1 MKVFLILGFIFL
13 STNLTLLNEANQAKS
28 SGNYQLSGNLYLKVS
43 EVIQDESDQ
52 AKWNAA
58 VAFGLADSLDL
69 SARLFQQLSRS
80 KDLRIRSESMNQVAV
95 YLAENQKLQEA
106 LAMCRQALMDNPDDE
121 LARYNFELIRKKLKM
136 PPPPPPQQQEQEE
149 NQKQRQQNDTSKPS
163 APKPTEHLGS
173 VKGEPTLSYD
183 QARSELEKLDA
194 KEKKFIQQLRKKIKG
209 RPTRKGVPE
218 I

>member
-1 MKVFLILGFIFL
+1 MKAFLILGIIVFT
-13 STNLTLLNEANQAKS
+13 TNFTLLHEANQAKEA
-28 SGNYQLSGNLYLKVS
+28 GNYQLSGNLYLKFS
-43 EVIQDESDQ
+43 EVIKEVNDQ

-58 VAFGLADSLDL
+58 VAFQLADSIDL

-80 KDLRIRSESMNQVAV
+80 VDLRIRSESMNQVAV

-106 LAMCRQALMDNPDDE
+106 LAICKQALIDNPDDE
-121 LARYNFELIRKKLKM
+121 LARYNFELIRRKLKT

-149 NQKQRQQNDTSKPS
+149 NQKQRQQKDTSKPS

-173 VKGEPTLSYD
+173 VKGEVTLSYD
-183 QARSELEKLDA
+183 QARSELDKLDA

-209 RPTRKGVPE
+209 RPARKGIPE